1 MSNRLE
7 YKGYHTNI
15 EIDFEAN
22 EFYGEIEDISDF
34 VNFISDVRDGVQG
47 IIREFHSAVDDY
59 LDFCCEIGK
68 VPNIGVHDLDM
79 AAVN

>member
-7 YKGYHTNI
+7 YKGYYTNI

-22 EFYGEIEDISDF
+22 EFYGEIEGISDF
-34 VNFISDVRDGVQG
+34 VNFMSDVREGVQG

-59 LDFCCEIGK
+59 LDFCRAVDK
-68 VPNIGVHDLDM
+68 VPEMIDEG
-79 AAVN
+79 AVMLA